1 MKSSVEKAIEK
12 KNKAE
17 VSNLK
22 RKPVLPMLDDTLY
35 KDQPPKKRRSKKQG
49 EDENQ
54 CKHQAS
60 KGIDD
65 NDDNILLSDL
75 GKTKKNTPNVSPMI
89 YSSTIDKYNEDLKN
103 NTIGKGN
110 TRGKKK
116 IVKRVTGIAGDDAD
130 QSQQISRKSAR
141 RAGKQM

>member
-1 MKSSVEKAIEK
+1 MKSSVEKAIEN

-35 KDQPPKKRRSKKQG
+35 KDKPPKKRRSNKQG
-49 EDENQ
+49 KDENQ

-60 KGIDD
+60 KGND
-65 NDDNILLSDL
+65 NDDDNIVLSDL
-75 GKTKKNTPNVSPMI
+75 GKTKKNSPNVTPMI

-103 NTIGKGN
+103 NTIGKRN

-116 IVKRVTGIAGDDAD
+116 IVKRVAGVVGDDAD
-130 QSQQISRKSAR
+130 QSQQITRRSAR
-141 RAGKQM
+141 RAGK